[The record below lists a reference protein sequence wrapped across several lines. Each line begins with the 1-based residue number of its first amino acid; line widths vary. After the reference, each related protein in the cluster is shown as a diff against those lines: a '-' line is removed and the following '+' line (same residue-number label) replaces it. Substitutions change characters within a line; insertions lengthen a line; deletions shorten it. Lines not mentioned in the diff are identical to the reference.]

1 MSCLFSISFSNVTS
15 VMSAYSTPPNA
26 FVFFACFFPL
36 RTIINYLKVSRLRK
50 KKSTLSVPWWPAVS
64 SLSETLLR
72 DTALLG
78 CRGIQKSLWLT
89 IHGLGDTKQLF
100 FFFFVFLV
108 VQFRGHQTQMV
119 VYTVFS
125 HFDLG
130 AFLSHYKKNSPCFNI
145 IHWIN
150 MDEQARQKSPMHYQL
165 KLYE

>member
-26 FVFFACFFPL
+26 FVFFACFFSL

-100 FFFFVFLV
+100 FFFFCL
-108 VQFRGHQTQMV
+108 
-119 VYTVFS
+119 FS
-125 HFDLG
+125 RTISGTPDTDGCVHCIL
-130 AFLSHYKKNSPCFNI
+130 AF
-145 IHWIN
+145 
-150 MDEQARQKSPMHYQL
+150 
-165 KLYE
+165 

>member
-26 FVFFACFFPL
+26 FVFFACFFSL
-36 RTIINYLKVSRLRK
+36 RTIINYLSVTFKK

-89 IHGLGDTKQLF
+89 IHGLGDTKQLSF
-100 FFFFVFLV
+100 FF
-108 VQFRGHQTQMV
+108 
-119 VYTVFS
+119 
-125 HFDLG
+125 
-130 AFLSHYKKNSPCFNI
+130 LSF
-145 IHWIN
+145 
-150 MDEQARQKSPMHYQL
+150 
-165 KLYE
+165 